1 LERGPGGA
9 EAGAWVGAWKEDG
22 LMDFFGAVGGAAG
35 SLFGYLVPFL
45 AVLTVVVFIHEL
57 GHFLVGRWCGVGVNA
72 FSIGFGPELFGW
84 NDRHGTRW
92 KLSAIPLGGYV
103 KFAGDS
109 NGASVPDAAALAQ
122 MSEAERAVSFH
133 FKSVARRTAIV
144 AAGPIANF
152 LLAIAIFSGI
162 TYFSGRQILSPRI
175 DAIQPG
181 SAAERAGF
189 KPGDLVLSINGRAI
203 SSFTDMQ
210 RIISA
215 SADDTLT
222 VRVERQGKELTI
234 DAVPDLRE
242 TETPFGK
249 QRIGLLGLQASR
261 AAEDFK
267 IVTYGPI
274 ESIRLGAAETWYV
287 VERTFTYIGRLV
299 VGRESADQLSG
310 PIRIAQVSGQVA
322 NLGGVSALI
331 SLVAVLSVSIG
342 LINLFPVP
350 LLDGGHLMFY
360 AIEALRGRP
369 LSERAQEIGFRIG
382 LAIVVMLMLFATW
395 NDIVHLGASFTT
407 RGT

>member
-1 LERGPGGA
+1 MEL
-9 EAGAWVGAWKEDG
+9 
-22 LMDFFGAVGGAAG
+22 FGVVGGAAG
-35 SLFGYLVPFL
+35 SLLGYLIPFL
-45 AVLTVVVFIHEL
+45 IVLTVVVFIHEL

-72 FSIGFGPELFGW
+72 FSIGFGPELVGFT
-84 NDRHGTRW
+84 DRHGTRW

-103 KFAGDS
+103 KFAGDV
-109 NGASVPDAAALAQ
+109 NGASVPDAASLAQ
-122 MSEAERAVSFH
+122 MSPAERAVSFH
-133 FKSVARRTAIV
+133 HKTVLQRALVV

-152 LLAIAIFSGI
+152 LLAIAIFAGI
-162 TYFSGRQILSPRI
+162 TYVNGRQILAPRV
-175 DAIQPG
+175 DVVQVG

-189 KPGDLVLSINGRAI
+189 KPGDLVLSINGRSI

-210 RIISA
+210 RIVSA
-215 SADDTLT
+215 SADDELSIAIDRDGREMTLT
-222 VRVERQGKELTI
+222 
-234 DAVPDLRE
+234 AVPDLKE

-261 AAEDFK
+261 GPDDLK
-267 IVTYGPI
+267 LVKYGLFD
-274 ESIRLGAAETWYV
+274 SIRLGAMETWYV

-322 NLGGVSALI
+322 TLGGTAGLV

-342 LINLFPVP
+342 LINLFPIP
-350 LLDGGHLMFY
+350 LLDGGHLLFY
-360 AIEALRGRP
+360 GIEALRGRP
-369 LSERAQEIGFRIG
+369 LSDRAQEIGFRIG

-395 NDIVHLGASFTT
+395 NDIVHLGASFAA